1 MGERAMTV
9 EQLIR
14 ELRRFPK
21 DAIVG
26 IQDHD
31 AGEHE
36 LSARVCGVYAFN
48 PDECEMAGSDRVI
61 PDPKWASG
69 VGVVIRGG

>member
-1 MGERAMTV
+1 MTV
-9 EQLIR
+9 GQLIR
-14 ELRRFPK
+14 ELRRFPN

-36 LSARVCGVYAFN
+36 LSSRVWGVYAFN
-48 PDECEMAGSDRVI
+48 PDECEMAGSGDCVI
-61 PDPKWASG
+61 SDPKWASG